1 MKAAGGVRGG
11 ATPAVAVVDGAGT
24 VIGWT
29 QAAEELTGYPAVD
42 ILDRPI
48 GTLLPLDG
56 HDRGGDG
63 DGERAYLPRTGLMEV
78 RRRDGEVVIVR
89 AEAAPLALGDAAGS
103 RQESWLVS
111 AIPAT
116 IDLSADTGALL
127 ESLISSFPVAMA
139 IWDKDL
145 RCVWFNEAAEQ
156 LSDGYPY
163 YRIGR
168 SLTEVIPGIDTH
180 SLQDA
185 MREVLAD
192 GRPTID
198 REARWSHGD
207 QERALSISLLPLAGA
222 DGGPLGVCSVALDF
236 SNSKA
241 RDRLDLLR
249 EASVRLGSTLDVMDT
264 AQELAELAIPVLAD
278 YVTVDVPEAMM
289 PGAEPLRRL
298 AATEVSSPV
307 FRRAGMASVHDGVPE
322 SLRERKETVF
332 VPPRSPF
339 MEVLHSRR
347 PHFEPVLGT
356 SPGTWLDGDPDR
368 ARTIHAAGMHSLIVV
383 PLQARGDVL
392 GVAAFARTS
401 NPAPFTRNDLLL
413 AEELVTR
420 AALSLDNARQYT
432 RERLTALTLQ
442 RDLLPQDLRG
452 SGTVEVASRYLPSDT
467 HEGVGGDWYDVIHL
481 PGARI
486 ALVVG
491 DVTGHGINAAAT
503 MGRLRTAVRTLAYLD
518 LPPDELLTHLDRLME
533 EDARGLDATGAT
545 CLYAVYDPQTGR
557 CTMATA
563 GHPPPA
569 IVSPSGDV
577 TFPSL
582 PTGTPIGV
590 GLGTFQSR
598 DLHLPA
604 GTLLALYTDG
614 LIETRQA
621 DLDAGMARLGDAL
634 AHAAPQ
640 SATLER
646 VCTAVIGS
654 IVGDAPAEDD
664 IALLMAR
671 IQA

>member
-1 MKAAGGVRGG
+1 MKAAGSLHGG
-11 ATPAVAVVDGAGT
+11 ATPAVAVVDGVGT

-29 QAAEELTGYPAVD
+29 QAAEELTGYPAAD
-42 ILDRPI
+42 ILGRPI
-48 GTLLPLDG
+48 GSLLPPDG
-56 HDRGGDG
+56 HDR
-63 DGERAYLPRTGLMEV
+63 DGERPGAHLPRTGLTEI

-89 AEAAPLALGDAAGS
+89 AEAAPLTLGDDAGS

-116 IDLSADTGALL
+116 TTDRSTATGALL
-127 ESLISSFPVAMA
+127 ESLISSFPVALA
-139 IWDKDL
+139 IWDKNL
-145 RCVWFNEAAEQ
+145 RCVWFNKAAEQ

-168 SLTEVIPGIDTH
+168 SLTEVIAGIDTEAV
-180 SLQDA
+180 QAA
-185 MREVLAD
+185 MREVLA
-192 GRPTID
+192 GSRPTID
-198 REARWSHGD
+198 REARWSHGG
-207 QERALSISLLPLAGA
+207 QERALSISLLPLEGA
-222 DGGPLGVCSVALDF
+222 DGRPLGVCSVALDF

-241 RDRLDLLR
+241 RDHLDLLR
-249 EASVRLGSTLDVMDT
+249 EAGVRFGSTLDVMKI
-264 AQELAELAIPVLAD
+264 AQALAELAVPVLAD
-278 YVTVDVPEAMM
+278 YVTVDVPEAVL
-289 PGAEPLRRL
+289 PGTEPLQRL
-298 AATEVSSPV
+298 AATEISGPV
-307 FRRAGMASVHDGVPE
+307 FRRAGVASVHDGALE

-332 VPPRSPF
+332 MPPRSPF
-339 MEVLHSRR
+339 TEVLRSRR
-347 PHFEPVLGT
+347 PHLERVLDT
-356 SPGTWLDGDPDR
+356 SPGTWLDLDPDR
-368 ARTIHAAGMHSLIVV
+368 ARTIHATGMHSLIVI
-383 PLQARGDVL
+383 PLEAHGDVL
-392 GVAAFARTS
+392 GVATFARTS
-401 NPAPFTRNDLLL
+401 NPVPFTRDDLLL
-413 AEELVTR
+413 AEELATR

-442 RDLLPQDLRG
+442 RDLLPHDLCG
-452 SGTVEVASRYLPSDT
+452 SGTVEVAARYLPSDT
-467 HEGVGGDWYDVIHL
+467 HEGVGGDWYDAIHL
-481 PGARI
+481 PGGRI

-518 LPPDELLTHLDRLME
+518 LPPDELLTHLDHLMTK
-533 EDARGLDATGAT
+533 DARGFDATGAT
-545 CLYAVYDPQTGR
+545 CLYAVYDPQTSR
-557 CTMATA
+557 CTMAAA

-569 IVSPSGDV
+569 IVTPSGDV

-590 GLGTFQSR
+590 GLGTFQSH

-614 LIETRQA
+614 LIESRQA
-621 DLDAGMARLGDAL
+621 DLDTGMARLSDAL
-634 AHAAPQ
+634 AHAARQ
-640 SATLER
+640 SATLEH

>member
-1 MKAAGGVRGG
+1 
-11 ATPAVAVVDGAGT
+11 
-24 VIGWT
+24 
-29 QAAEELTGYPAVD
+29 
-42 ILDRPI
+42 
-48 GTLLPLDG
+48 
-56 HDRGGDG
+56 
-63 DGERAYLPRTGLMEV
+63 MEV
-78 RRRDGEVVIVR
+78 RRRDGEVVTVR
-89 AEAAPLALGDAAGS
+89 ADAAPLALDDDAGS

-111 AIPAT
+111 AIPA
-116 IDLSADTGALL
+116 SVDTGALL

-145 RCVWFNEAAEQ
+145 HCVWFNEAAGQ

-168 SLTEVIPGIDTH
+168 SLTEAIPGIDTR

-198 REARWSHGD
+198 REARWSCGG
-207 QERALSISLLPLAGA
+207 QERALSISLLPLQGA
-222 DGGPLGVCSVALDF
+222 DGRVLGVCSVALDF

-241 RDRLDLLR
+241 RNHLDLLR

-289 PGAEPLRRL
+289 PGSESRRRPD
-298 AATEVSSPV
+298 ATETVSSV
-307 FRRAGMASVHDGVPE
+307 FRRAGAASVHDGMPE
-322 SLRERKETVF
+322 SLRERKESVF
-332 VPPRSPF
+332 VPPRSPL
-339 MEVLHSRR
+339 MKVLRSRR
-347 PHFEPVLGT
+347 PHFEPVLDT
-356 SPGTWLDGDPDR
+356 SPGTWLDLDPDR
-368 ARTIHAAGMHSLIVV
+368 AGIIHATGMHSLIVV
-383 PLQARGDVL
+383 PLEARGDVL

-401 NPAPFTRNDLLL
+401 NPAPFTRVDLLL
-413 AEELVTR
+413 AEELVMR

-432 RERLTALTLQ
+432 RARLTALTLQ
-442 RDLLPQDLRG
+442 RDLLPHDLHG
-452 SGTVEVASRYLPSDT
+452 SATVEVASRYLPSDT

-518 LPPDELLTHLDRLME
+518 LPPDQLLTHLDHLME
-533 EDARGLDATGAT
+533 EDARGLDATSAT
-545 CLYAVYDPQTGR
+545 CLYAVYDPRTGC

-569 IVSPSGDV
+569 IVSPSGEV

-582 PTGTPIGV
+582 PAGTPIGV
-590 GLGTFQSR
+590 GLGAFQSR
-598 DLHLPA
+598 DLDLPA

-614 LIETRQA
+614 LIETRRA
-621 DLDAGMARLGDAL
+621 DLDAGMARLGDVL
-634 AHAAPQ
+634 ACAAPP

-664 IALLMAR
+664 IALLVAR

>member
-1 MKAAGGVRGG
+1 MEAAGSVRGG
-11 ATPAVAVVDGAGT
+11 ATSTVAVVDGAGT

-29 QAAEELTGYPAVD
+29 QAAEELTGYPAAD
-42 ILDRPI
+42 ILGRPI
-48 GTLLPLDG
+48 GTLLPRDG
-56 HDRGGDG
+56 HDRDGDG
-63 DGERAYLPRTGLMEV
+63 DGEREHLPRTGLTEV

-89 AEAAPLALGDAAGS
+89 VEAASLTFGDDAGS
-103 RQESWLVS
+103 RQGSWLVS
-111 AIPAT
+111 AIPAAT
-116 IDLSADTGALL
+116 ELSTGTGALL

-139 IWDKDL
+139 IWDRNL
-145 RCVWFNEAAEQ
+145 RCVWMNEAAEK

-163 YRIGR
+163 YRVGR
-168 SLTEVIPGIDTH
+168 SLTEVIEGIDTEAV
-180 SLQDA
+180 QDA
-185 MREVLAD
+185 MRKVLAD
-192 GRPTID
+192 GRPVID
-198 REARWSHGD
+198 REARWFHRSH
-207 QERALSISLLPLAGA
+207 ERAMSISLFPLEGA
-222 DGGPLGVCSVALDF
+222 DGRPLGVRSVALDF

-241 RDRLDLLR
+241 RDHLDLLR
-249 EASVRLGSTLDVMDT
+249 EASVRLGSTLDVTKT

-278 YVTVDVPEAMM
+278 HVTVDLPESML
-289 PGAEPLRRL
+289 PGEEPLQRP
-298 AATEVSSPV
+298 ATTEAGIPV
-307 FRRAGMASVHDGVPE
+307 FRRAGVASVHDGTPQ
-322 SLRERKETVF
+322 SSWERQETVF
-332 VPPRSPF
+332 VPPGSPF

-347 PHFEPVLGT
+347 PHFEPVLDT
-356 SPGTWLDGDPDR
+356 SPGTWLDLDPDR
-368 ARTIHAAGMHSLIVV
+368 ARTVHATGMHSLIVI

-392 GVAAFARTS
+392 GVATFARTT
-401 NPAPFTRNDLLL
+401 NPAPFTRDDLQL

-420 AALSLDNARQYT
+420 AALSLDNARRYT
-432 RERLTALTLQ
+432 RERLTALALQ
-442 RDLLPQDLRG
+442 RDLLPHDLCG
-452 SGTVEVASRYLPSDT
+452 TGTVEVASRYLPSGT
-467 HEGVGGDWYDVIHL
+467 HEGVGGDWYDAIHL

-518 LPPDELLTHLDRLME
+518 LPPDELLTHLDHLIAR
-533 EDARGLDATGAT
+533 DARGFEATGAT
-545 CLYAVYDPQTGR
+545 CLYVVHDPQTGR

-582 PTGTPIGV
+582 SAGTPIGV
-590 GLGTFQSR
+590 GLGTFQSHE
-598 DLHLPA
+598 LYLPA

-621 DLDAGMARLGDAL
+621 DLDTGMARLGDAL
-634 AHAAPQ
+634 AREARQ
-640 SATLER
+640 SVTLER
-646 VCTAVIGS
+646 LCTAVIDS

>member
-1 MKAAGGVRGG
+1 MKAAGSVRGG

-29 QAAEELTGYPAVD
+29 QAAEELTGYTAAG
-42 ILDRPI
+42 IIGRPVA
-48 GTLLPLDG
+48 TLLPPDG
-56 HDRGGDG
+56 DNRGG
-63 DGERAYLPRTGLMEV
+63 GERPGAHLPRPGLTEV
-78 RRRDGEVVIVR
+78 RRRDGQVIMVR
-89 AEAAPLALGDAAGS
+89 ADAAPLALDGGAGS

-116 IDLSADTGALL
+116 LDLSTDTGALL

-168 SLTEVIPGIDTH
+168 SLTEAIPGIDTAA
-180 SLQDA
+180 LQDA

-198 REARWSHGD
+198 REAHWSHGD
-207 QERALSISLLPLAGA
+207 QKRALSVSLLPLQGA
-222 DGGPLGVCSVALDF
+222 DGRVLGVCSVALDF

-241 RDRLDLLR
+241 RDHLDLLR
-249 EASVRLGSTLDVMDT
+249 EASVRLGSTLDVMST

-289 PGAEPLRRL
+289 PGAEPLRRP
-298 AATEVSSPV
+298 AVTEAGSPV
-307 FRRAGMASVHDGVPE
+307 FRRAGVASVHDGVPE
-322 SLRERKETVF
+322 SLREREQTVF
-332 VPPRSPF
+332 MPPRSPF
-339 MEVLHSRR
+339 MAVLHSRR
-347 PHFEPVLGT
+347 PHFEPVLDT
-356 SPGTWLDGDPDR
+356 SPGTWLDRDPDR
-368 ARTIHAAGMHSLIVV
+368 ARIIHATGMHSLIVI
-383 PLQARGDVL
+383 PLEARGDVL

-401 NPAPFTRNDLLL
+401 NPAPFTRNDLVL

-420 AALSLDNARQYT
+420 AALSLDNAHQYT
-432 RERLTALTLQ
+432 RARLTALTLQ
-442 RDLLPQDLRG
+442 RDLLPHDLHG
-452 SGTVEVASRYLPSDT
+452 SATVEVASRYLPSDT
-467 HEGVGGDWYDVIHL
+467 REGVGGDWYDVIHL

-518 LPPDELLTHLDRLME
+518 LPPDELLTHLDHLMA
-533 EDARGLDATGAT
+533 EDARGLDAMGAT
-545 CLYAVYDPQTGR
+545 CLYAVYDPRTSR

-569 IVSPSGDV
+569 IVTPSGEV

-590 GLGTFQSR
+590 GLGSFQSR

-614 LIETRQA
+614 LIETRQT

-640 SATLER
+640 SAILER